1 MNISR
6 RIVENELL
14 EMEQPI
20 DGLFNV
26 SHTYVLGSTKDV
38 FGSIDVPG
46 VLWEVTYNSMKNEYY
61 VDRYVKQSNTCYR
74 FEDKRKESLLGR
86 ADNAFHFE

>member
-1 MNISR
+1 MNSNIAR

-46 VLWEVTYNSMKNEYY
+46 VIWEVTYNSMKNEYY
-61 VDRYVKQSNTCYR
+61 VDRYVKKSNTCYR
-74 FEDKRKESLLGR
+74 LNDKERSTSL
-86 ADNAFHFE
+86 NCMNWS

>member
-1 MNISR
+1 MTHISR
-6 RIVENELL
+6 KLIENELL

-74 FEDKRKESLLGR
+74 PKDKDRQTSLNYSGDL
-86 ADNAFHFE
+86 